1 MNFLKRGFK
10 AAKTFVFGDE
20 DEDEYSDGSNGG
32 FSTKREVAVERR
44 RIPVVQYAV
53 SSLTGAHMGGIQ
65 SLSWFTRSM
74 FRDDDGD
81 VAEQFIDG
89 EAGETKVGEC
99 AGDEDE
105 ARAGK
110 VSYREARV
118 EVERVLDGNVLLKN
132 SFDEVQMD

>member
-1 MNFLKRGFK
+1 M
-10 AAKTFVFGDE
+10 
-20 DEDEYSDGSNGG
+20 
-32 FSTKREVAVERR
+32 ERR

-53 SSLTGAHMGGIQ
+53 SSLTAGAQEGGIQ

-89 EAGETKVGEC
+89 EAGETTGEC

-118 EVERVLDGNVLLKN
+118 EVERVLDGNVLLKIG
-132 SFDEVQMD
+132 SMRSRWD

>member
-1 MNFLKRGFK
+1 MG
-10 AAKTFVFGDE
+10 
-20 DEDEYSDGSNGG
+20 EY
-32 FSTKREVAVERR
+32 
-44 RIPVVQYAV
+44 
-53 SSLTGAHMGGIQ
+53 
-65 SLSWFTRSM
+65 
-74 FRDDDGD
+74 
-81 VAEQFIDG
+81 
-89 EAGETKVGEC
+89 

>member
-1 MNFLKRGFK
+1 M
-10 AAKTFVFGDE
+10 
-20 DEDEYSDGSNGG
+20 
-32 FSTKREVAVERR
+32 ERR

-132 SFDEVQMD
+132 SFDEVQLD